1 MLRLYM
7 YKRIKLGTNNRTII
21 YYTVSVCSILLLAWI
36 SLFTGV
42 KDIRVIDLLG
52 DEDKLI
58 VFLISRIP
66 RTLALILV
74 GAGLSIAGF
83 IMQQLSQNRF
93 VSPTTSG
100 ALEAAKMGILFA
112 LVFSPEASLMV
123 RMLSALVFTFLS
135 ALLFIWFV
143 EQVKDKNTVFIPL
156 VGIMFG
162 SILASISTFFAYKNN
177 IVQNTQEW
185 LLGDFSAVMQGQYEA
200 IYIILPMVLI
210 SYLYAERFTIAGMG
224 KSFATNLGLSYH
236 TVVNIGLMAVS
247 LVVSASV
254 VTVGAIPFVGLIV
267 PNVVSMLIGDNLRR
281 ALPLTA
287 FLGAVLLLIC
297 DIIGR
302 LLVFP
307 YEIPIGMTVGIVGG
321 ITFFLLILKKSR

>member
-1 MLRLYM
+1 MST
-7 YKRIKLGTNNRTII
+7 KNRSVI
-21 YYTVSVCSILLLAWI
+21 YYTIAVCCILLLAWI

-42 KDIRVIDLLG
+42 KDIRITDLLSG
-52 DEDKLI
+52 EGEFGI
-58 VFLISRIP
+58 FLISRIP

-112 LVFSPEASLMV
+112 LVFSSEASLIV
-123 RMLSALVFTFLS
+123 RMLFALIFTFLAS
-135 ALLFIWFV
+135 LLFIWFI

-185 LLGDFSAVMQGQYEA
+185 LLGDFSSVMQGQYEA
-200 IYIILPMVLI
+200 IYIILPIVVL

-224 KSFATNLGLSYH
+224 KSFATNLGLPYH
-236 TVVNIGLMAVS
+236 TVVHTGLVAVS

-287 FLGAVLLLIC
+287 FMGAALLLTC

-321 ITFFLLILKKSR
+321 IAFFLLILKKSR

>member
-1 MLRLYM
+1 MRT
-7 YKRIKLGTNNRTII
+7 KNRSVI
-21 YYTVSVCSILLLAWI
+21 YYTVSVCCILLLAWI

-42 KDIRVIDLLG
+42 KDIRVVDLLG

-66 RTLALILV
+66 RTLALILI
-74 GAGLSIAGF
+74 GAGLSISGF

-100 ALEAAKMGILFA
+100 ALESAKMGILFA

-123 RMLSALVFTFLS
+123 RMLFALVFTFLS
-135 ALLFIWFV
+135 SLLFIWFV

-185 LLGDFSAVMQGQYEA
+185 LLGDFSSVMQGQYEA
-200 IYIILPMVLI
+200 IYIILPIVLI

-236 TVVNIGLMAVS
+236 TVVNIGLVAVS

-267 PNVVSMLIGDNLRR
+267 PNVVRMLIGDNLRR

-287 FLGAVLLLIC
+287 FLGAVLLLGC

-307 YEIPIGMTVGIVGG
+307 YEIPIGMTVGVVGG
-321 ITFFLLILKKSR
+321 IAFFLLILKKSK